1 MRKQT
6 FKGCWLLLTLLV
18 LIIPTRAQQSAS
30 IKGIVVDTAGIQ
42 LEGVT
47 VTVQLRE
54 NQPVK
59 TTITDK
65 QGLFQV
71 NGLQN
76 SATYRLNFRLVGYRP
91 YSEEV
96 LTNQGSISSIY
107 IKLKPQE
114 TMLDE
119 VVLIGYGT
127 SKRKDLTGSVS
138 TISTEKL
145 ADLPAT
151 RIDQML
157 QGRAAG
163 VYVKST
169 NGAPGSPTTI
179 RVRGSRSIS
188 ATNEPIYV
196 IDGIVDP
203 SGTNLNSINPADI
216 ESIDILKDAS
226 TTAIYGSRA
235 ANGVVLVTT
244 KKGKV
249 GRNDFR
255 FSTNQGVSQLA
266 KRPEMMNARAFAE
279 FINEARIFGK
289 QPALYPNVDSVINIV
304 GEKGTDWID
313 AVTRDAPFSSYD
325 LSASG
330 GTGGDHGYTYYLSGN
345 VLNQQGIIENTDFK
359 RYQGRLNFT
368 KNLLS
373 KVNLGVNLNISR
385 ENKKLSSM
393 NLGSNTGWSSSYVFL
408 APTIPIYKADGSYET
423 FNPIWYTGGHIDN
436 PVAIVNK
443 ITNKQLA
450 NNVIGNFY
458 LQYEP
463 IPGLKLRSSLGI
475 NFINQRADYYSPSD
489 MPSKIYNKVMY
500 GSASSDIYNT
510 SSLINENTANY
521 TKSFGEHHFDFLL
534 GTSYQTRDIDRLY
547 ASGSRLTNDITQ
559 YNNLGITEQENRG
572 IASNLDENTIVSFL
586 GRINYDYK
594 NRYYFTFTGR
604 RDGASNFAA
613 GKKWGFFPSGA
624 VKWRISNESFFEQAK
639 IRNAISDLSLRVS
652 YGLSGNQGIANYQSL
667 ASLSANSNAY
677 IFGGTQALGYT
688 QGNIG
693 NDGLTWET
701 TSQLDAGLDVEFL
714 NGRASFTADYY
725 RMVSKDLLLTVQI
738 PSQTGYGSRIV
749 NLGKSLNEGFDFSL
763 SGDVVRNRNFTWNA
777 LINLS
782 TNRQEVTDIGP
793 LSRVSLD
800 AGIGYGVLTSYLE
813 KGVPIG
819 ANYGVEYAGTW
830 KSQEEIDAELSKPAG
845 ERTLVSTANLYRP
858 GGPRYVDYNQDGA
871 LNAMDYHYLA
881 PANPKLFGGFGS
893 TFTYKRAMLDF
904 FFQFSQGHK
913 MFNAME
919 FFAGMGSS
927 LTNQYKYMVDRWS
940 PNNPTSD
947 IPAVES
953 RDNIPGDRLLHDAS
967 ILRLKSAQFSYNLK
981 GLLLKRFV
989 KDMKVFVSGTNLFL
1003 LTKYNGFDPEV
1014 NSGGSSSTIIATD
1027 NGNYPNSR
1035 TITLGLNMTF

>member
-1 MRKQT
+1 MKKQT
-6 FKGCWLLLTLLV
+6 FECCFWLLLLLV
-18 LIIPTRAQQSAS
+18 LAKPGLAQQQAS
-30 IKGIVVDTAGIQ
+30 IKGVVVDTAGRQ

-76 SATYRLNFRLVGYRP
+76 NATYRLNFRLVGYRP
-91 YSEEV
+91 YSEEL
-96 LTNQGSISSIY
+96 LTNQGSTSSIY

-266 KRPEMMNARAFAE
+266 KRPEMMNAREFAE

-304 GEKGTDWID
+304 GEEGTNWID

-330 GTGGDHGYTYYLSGN
+330 GAGGDHGYTYYLSGN

-368 KNLLS
+368 KNLSS

-559 YNNLGITEQENRG
+559 YNKLGITEQENRG

-624 VKWRISNESFFEQAK
+624 VKWRISNESFFEHAE
-639 IRNAISDLSLRVS
+639 IRSAISDLSLRVS

-967 ILRLKSAQFSYNLK
+967 ILRLKSAQLSYNLK
-981 GLLLKRFV
+981 GLLLKRLV